1 MWWLSF
7 LVRWVLLAAAVALTA
22 WVMPDVE
29 LEGGIWATLWV
40 ALLFGFANV
49 VVQAVLAML
58 PTPNTFLVLAFV
70 TLAVNGLLVWLISA
84 VTSNFSVDGFL
95 AAVGAAILIS
105 IFSVV
110 LQALL
115 VRLLPEDQSPEELH
129 GVT

>member
-7 LVRWVLLAAAVALTA
+7 LVRWVLLAVAVALTA